1 MLPNQAPKP
10 KDWTDK
16 DKWMCTARWLE
27 CMVYSIFHNND
38 YGYEGIT
45 FGEKGDPCF
54 ECPAG
59 ERCPA
64 YCDETHLKRYT
75 EFYAFENFKV
85 VEQFAGTKMA
95 AIDAILKEI
104 CDANATKDIS
114 QA

>member
-1 MLPNQAPKP
+1 MLPSQAPTP

-27 CMVYSIFHNND
+27 ALSIALFDWTSDHKT
-38 YGYEGIT
+38 GIPI
-45 FGEKGDPCF
+45 GEKGDPCF
-54 ECPAG
+54 ECPAR

-64 YCDETHLKRYT
+64 YCDETHLKRYN

-85 VEQFAGTKMA
+85 IEQFTSTKMA
-95 AIDAILKEI
+95 TIDAILKEI
-104 CDANATKDIS
+104 CDANPTKDIS